1 MTATTPEEVD
11 RQHHLHEHDDSGGR
25 HGHDGCAARVGD
37 QRIEVADVDAEVAR
51 LRRGPRAALLP
62 VAESSEGRQLRRW
75 VTQTLVTRAL
85 LERESEERGLTE
97 GPPVEDVLPDRMAAV
112 AVGGVLASVLRASGP
127 ARAVYADVVREVE
140 VTAAEAA
147 AYLDR
152 SRPAHSHA
160 PSCDAER
167 AAARTRLTHARA
179 RQVFLDWLSA
189 RSARLVRLERGHEH
203 PGDPHQPDAT
213 HRH

>member
-1 MTATTPEEVD
+1 MTATSREEVD
-11 RQHHLHEHDDSGGR
+11 RQHHPHEHHDPGGP
-25 HGHDGCAARVGD
+25 HDRDGPAARVGD
-37 QRIEVADVDAEVAR
+37 QRIEVSDVDAEVAR

-85 LERESEERGLTE
+85 LEQESQERGLPE
-97 GPPVEDVLPDRMAAV
+97 GPPVEAVLPDRLAAV
-112 AVGGVLASVLRASGP
+112 AVGGVLASVLRGSGP

-147 AYLDR
+147 AYLER
-152 SRPAHSHA
+152 SRPEQTHA
-160 PSCDAER
+160 PSCDAEL

-189 RSARLVRLERGHEH
+189 RSAGLVRLERGHEH